1 MIRENE
7 IFTNRAKMRE
17 MINNFGIIDKILLF
31 THVADSDG
39 MGCEVLGKLFK
50 DLLLK
55 YRPEVLH
62 ASQLLFDINASDSE
76 TRTNLID
83 GILEIR
89 RISYRDPVGE
99 IKDSLEKN
107 SGKNCL
113 ILITDISSSPELFE
127 FIDSIKEP
135 VLYIDHHEISVESM
149 KAYNNMENL
158 FNKFILIESGTTGLN
173 QINKSDRVTNL
184 FDLLEDIDFRSLV
197 VSSKLKYSKIS
208 ATYIFWVLILYLFP
222 EIIVNVDTVYTF
234 DCIMKLI
241 SDADTYEWKNHAFE
255 VEGKDVYGTSLF
267 TTEIPDIF
275 SLIFKY
281 RGGDYLVDKLYKLA
295 FYAFVDQKHIRPAD
309 IEVIVSE
316 NEIFAKCREKNY
328 EYYKKSAQMFLS
340 DEFGLSEV
348 TCAVDSDFSMFS
360 NWKFKSN
367 EKLDTTIMLYPDS
380 RTISIRVNDAS
391 SINAAEIM
399 KELFNGGGH
408 AKAAGGKL
416 DEEKFCN
423 WLKFYW
429 DLKANR
435 NDSMPAPV
443 VDLEA
448 RGLI

>member
-7 IFTNRAKMRE
+7 IITNKARMRE

-31 THVADSDG
+31 THVADADG

-62 ASQLLFDINASDSE
+62 ASQLLFDIDVTDSE
-76 TRTNLID
+76 TRTGLID
-83 GILEIR
+83 GILEIH

-99 IKDSLEKN
+99 IKTSLEKN

-113 ILITDISSSPELFE
+113 ILITDISSSPELFI
-127 FIDSIKEP
+127 FINSINEP

-149 KAYNNMENL
+149 KAYSSMQTL
-158 FNKFILIESGTTGLN
+158 SNKFIVIESGTTGLN
-173 QINKSDRVTNL
+173 QITKSDHGTNL

-197 VSSKLKYSKIS
+197 VSSKLRYSKIS
-208 ATYIFWVLILYLFP
+208 ATYIFWVLILFLFP
-222 EIIVNVDTVYTF
+222 EIIVNIDTVYTF

-267 TTEIPDIF
+267 KTEIPDIF

-281 RGGDYLVDKLYKLA
+281 RGGDYLVGKLYKLA
-295 FYAFVDQKHIRPAD
+295 FYAFIDQKHIRPAD
-309 IEVIVSE
+309 IESIVSA
-316 NEIFAKCREKNY
+316 NEIFAKCRKNNY

-340 DEFGLSEV
+340 DEFGLAEV
-348 TCAVDSDFSMFS
+348 TCVVDSDFSMFS
-360 NWKFKSN
+360 NWRFKSN

-391 SINAAEIM
+391 SINGAEIM
-399 KELFNGGGH
+399 KDLFNGGGH

-416 DEEKFCN
+416 DEDKFCN

-429 DLKANR
+429 DLRDNK

-443 VDLEA
+443 VDLKI